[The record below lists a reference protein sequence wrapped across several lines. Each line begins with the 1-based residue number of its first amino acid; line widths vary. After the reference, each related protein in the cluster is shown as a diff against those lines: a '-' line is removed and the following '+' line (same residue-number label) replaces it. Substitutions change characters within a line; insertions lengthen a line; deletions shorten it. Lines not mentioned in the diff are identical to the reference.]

1 MKKRKRSLASTN
13 TPAKFQNSV
22 RSAVGEEN
30 LETYSETIT
39 HIADTFPLLLASF
52 DRTGRCLFVNEGAK
66 HLLNTRDVE
75 PEKLTSLIEDCMGQR
90 GSWLQALEDS
100 LTTKKP
106 LSFDLTRSG
115 DNSLRIFATLKVH
128 GVEREPGEREARLLA
143 FDISHSHNSH
153 VPHTASEFGVEH
165 QIALVAHELRNPLS
179 SVQSGLKILDGEPSE
194 ERAKFARASMRDQLH
209 LVTRLINDLL
219 DTSRIKS
226 GQLRLSRT
234 PIAAQS
240 IVELALQICGERVSK
255 SGVRVTVGI
264 SSAQKTVNADGQ
276 RLAQVVANLIDNALK
291 FTPSGGAV
299 TIEAQERESELEI
312 RVSDSGIGLSQE
324 AQASLFRP
332 FAQVEEARALSPKGL
347 GLGLF
352 IAKSIVEAHG
362 GRLEVASAGRHKGT
376 VFSVFVPLE
385 VEQVIG
391 N

>member
-1 MKKRKRSLASTN
+1 
-13 TPAKFQNSV
+13 
-22 RSAVGEEN
+22 
-30 LETYSETIT
+30 
-39 HIADTFPLLLASF
+39 
-52 DRTGRCLFVNEGAK
+52 
-66 HLLNTRDVE
+66 
-75 PEKLTSLIEDCMGQR
+75 
-90 GSWLQALEDS
+90 
-100 LTTKKP
+100 
-106 LSFDLTRSG
+106 
-115 DNSLRIFATLKVH
+115 
-128 GVEREPGEREARLLA
+128 
-143 FDISHSHNSH
+143 
-153 VPHTASEFGVEH
+153 
-165 QIALVAHELRNPLS
+165 
-179 SVQSGLKILDGEPSE
+179 
-194 ERAKFARASMRDQLH
+194 
-209 LVTRLINDLL
+209 
-219 DTSRIKS
+219 
-226 GQLRLSRT
+226 
-234 PIAAQS
+234 
-240 IVELALQICGERVSK
+240 
-255 SGVRVTVGI
+255 VGI